1 MAALH
6 GNFPPFT
13 LPKWWRSSNRRQKR
27 HKRTLF
33 FQTPPMPPKKA
44 AAAAAVSSDSEE
56 LSDGDDELVWQD
68 DINWEHYAPTRGLNP
83 SLCVRTRIFISM
95 AATRLVTMQQRR
107 DCWTAVGDFPLDRK
121 RVLDAMGAEEPALR
135 KSSRH
140 AVRTAAEEIRDL
152 AFASDQSDGT
162 LLRKV
167 RRIAAEALCTGQI
180 AAIGLAKVGA
190 SKGQKR
196 KANNVTQQGCLDLF
210 VS

>member
-1 MAALH
+1 
-6 GNFPPFT
+6 
-13 LPKWWRSSNRRQKR
+13 
-27 HKRTLF
+27 
-33 FQTPPMPPKKA
+33 MPPKKA
-44 AAAAAVSSDSEE
+44 AVSAAAVSCSSDSEE
-56 LSDGDDELVWQD
+56 LSDDDDELVWQD
-68 DINWEHYAPTRGLNP
+68 NIDWEHYAPARGLNP

-140 AVRTAAEEIRDL
+140 AVKTAAEEIRDL
-152 AFASDQSDGT
+152 AFASDTSDGT

-167 RRIAAEALCTGQI
+167 KKIALEALGTSQI

-190 SKGQKR
+190 SKDHKR